1 VHSSCLDADE
11 ITSFERVRCE
21 FVPSS
26 PFGTPAWYTVTGIDG
41 DTGAVLGRRL
51 TPANMDGT
59 PPELTTAELARLMGG
74 GYRLASVRVDQA
86 LKQLMALN
94 DKFQARRRGSRK
106 WSLRKSAPAF
116 VQA

>member
-1 VHSSCLDADE
+1 VQSSCLAADE

-26 PFGTPAWYTVTGIDG
+26 PFGTPAWYAVTGID
-41 DTGAVLGRRL
+41 DETGAVLGRRL

-59 PPELTTAELARLMGG
+59 PPDLIATDVARLMGG
-74 GYRLASVRVDQA
+74 GYRLASVRVDHA
-86 LKQLMALN
+86 LERLMALN
-94 DKFQARRRGSRK
+94 SKFQARRRDSRK

-116 VQA
+116 AQA